1 MANIKFL
8 SGYVSKIE
16 AAKLKSFYLA
26 KFRKEGRKDLKIVIE
41 KSVDFKIKDSKITGD
56 FIVVAYLKC
65 EYVAPNKIIETI
77 VKVIKKA
84 KTIKIKMPQPSFIPV
99 KRFINKTVATL
110 KQKWVWKFIKSPL
123 KLAS

>member
-16 AAKLKSFYLA
+16 AQKLKSFHLA
-26 KFRKEGRKDLKIVIE
+26 KFKKEGRKDLKIVIE
-41 KSVDFKIKDSKITGD
+41 KSIDFKIKNSKITGD

-65 EYVAPNKIIETI
+65 EYVAPKKIIETI

-84 KTIKIKMPQPSFIPV
+84 KTIKIQLPLPVFIPV
-99 KRFINKTVATL
+99 KRIIHNTVANL

-123 KLAS
+123 NLAS